1 MRFYS
6 HWMFEFVKEKITK
19 TNALLMF
26 YRNDLCQHHSLCS
39 VFFTDEETARGE
51 KR

>member
-1 MRFYS
+1 
-6 HWMFEFVKEKITK
+6 MFEFVKEKITK

-26 YRNDLCQHHSLCS
+26 YRNDLCQHHSLCN